1 MLAVVPVPAF
11 EDNYIW
17 LIHNGRHAVAVD
29 PGEAEPVRN
38 FLRREGLTLAAILA
52 THHHGDH
59 TGGIGDLLQDRA
71 VPVYGT
77 VRGPLATHA
86 TPVAE
91 GDTVNVPELPA
102 TFGVLAFPGHTR
114 DHVGFTLPGALF
126 CGDTLFGIGCGR
138 LFEGTPEQALSSLRK
153 ILALPDDTLIYC
165 AHEYTLENIRFA
177 KKVEPA
183 NPDLLQWEAEV
194 QALRKDGRPT
204 VPTTLALEK
213 SANPFLRFEAPD
225 VARAAS
231 AHVGHPLNA
240 PVEVFAAVRAWRD
253 EA

>member
-1 MLAVVPVPAF
+1 MLTIVPIPAF

-17 LIHNGRHAVAVD
+17 LINNGRHAVAVD

-38 FLRREGLTLAAILA
+38 FLRQEGLTLAAILA

-77 VRGPLATHA
+77 VRGPLAAQA

-91 GDTVNVPELPA
+91 GDTIAIPELPA

-138 LFEGTPEQALSSLRK
+138 LFEGTPEQAMASMRK
-153 ILALPDDTLIYC
+153 ILSLPDDTLIYC

-177 KKVEPA
+177 KKVEPD
-183 NPDLLQWEAEV
+183 NPDLLKWEA
-194 QALRKDGRPT
+194 QAQSLRKDGQPT

-213 SANPFLRFEAPD
+213 SANPFLRFDAPD
-225 VARAAS
+225 VIRAAS
-231 AHVGHPLNA
+231 THAGRPLHS
-240 PVEVFAAVRAWRD
+240 PLEVFATVRAWRD
-253 EA
+253 GA

>member
-1 MLAVVPVPAF
+1 MLTILPIPAF

-29 PGEAEPVRN
+29 PGEAEPVRS
-38 FLRREGLTLAAILA
+38 FLRREGLNLAAILA

-71 VPVYGT
+71 VPVYGA
-77 VRGPLATHA
+77 VRGPLAPQT

-91 GDTVNVPELPA
+91 GDLITVPELPA

-138 LFEGTPEQALSSLRK
+138 LFEGTPEQALASLKK

-177 KKVEPA
+177 KKVESG
-183 NPDLLQWEAEV
+183 NPDLLQWEAAA
-194 QALRKDGRPT
+194 QALRKNGRPT

-225 VARAAS
+225 VIRAAS
-231 AHVGHPLNA
+231 AHAGRPLNA

-253 EA
+253 GA